1 MLGFIHAHVEK
12 KESSFIKATPG
23 GRRKF
28 NPATDRPKNRKQYG
42 AYLKWQDANLNA
54 PLVPGYKNTTDA
66 LKKTIARVRRS
77 YKKKRR

>member
-1 MLGFIHAHVEK
+1 MAKGKGWHGDSAGHARAAK
-12 KESSFIKATPG
+12 KR